1 MSTQQKAP
9 EETEARNETNHNSII
24 TEFSASIKSKKK
36 RLSFVFWKANY
47 SLEENR
53 QDHAARGHL
62 WKQIG
67 FCLALL
73 AFRLAG
79 RVVR

>member
-1 MSTQQKAP
+1 MCINKNASAG
-9 EETEARNETNHNSII
+9 TEARRETNHNSII

-53 QDHAARGHL
+53 QDYAARGHL
-62 WKQIG
+62 WRQIG
-67 FCLALL
+67 CCLSLIV
-73 AFRLAG
+73 FRIIG
-79 RVVR
+79 RVL